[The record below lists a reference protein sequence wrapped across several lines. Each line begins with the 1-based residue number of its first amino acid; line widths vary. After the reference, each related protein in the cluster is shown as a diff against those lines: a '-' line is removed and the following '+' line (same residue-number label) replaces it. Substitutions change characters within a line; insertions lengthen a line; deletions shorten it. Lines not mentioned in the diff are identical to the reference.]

1 LKKLKIYYKILILV
15 ITLIKISL
23 AQSGSIGGLITDS
36 KTQKAV
42 ADVIVKIDNS
52 PYSTKTDKNGM
63 YLLKDI
69 PPGSYYII
77 FIKKNYFTLVIPTI
91 QVKKDHK
98 TKLNTELYAGNEKE
112 FLFLEIGGIQVTAD
126 RELLSEEPETVFK
139 ISSGE
144 IEHMQANSLADVLN
158 MIPGNEKKT
167 NMGLQNP
174 QRVGLRTFGTNGGD
188 NSALFGT
195 KIIIDDVPQSNNAN
209 LQTGVG
215 VNYGSKVQ
223 NTAET
228 QIDLRQIAAEN
239 IKDVKVIS
247 GASSVEYGD
256 QTQGLIIVRTKSFNI
271 PTRLKLKTNPDT
283 KEANLMGSFNLFS
296 TAFSYNLNYGYSIR
310 DIRIKGDEYHRINGM
325 LKSQNYFSN
334 GVGSFDQRFSYSR
347 KIEDDNDPSDPYG
360 VKAYNRDHHFSYSH
374 ILDYKINNDNDFY
387 MRNYV
392 NYVVRNSWKHKLE
405 TVDFAYVSTLMNDG
419 IMEGVLIDPVYYSD
433 VSTTGNEWSFGSK
446 IKYTHRRFFGQTL
459 HRFLAGIEYQ
469 NDMNNGPGKSFNI
482 LMPPGGRLGWR
493 PRPFDDIPGVS
504 QFSLFFEDRITG
516 TYFLPYII
524 YLGFRLDTYNPTGV
538 SFSNLFSGNNFIKS
552 EQGTFFNPRLGIKIK
567 ATKNTQIRFNYSK
580 TSKTPPIASIYP
592 EYYYLDSYDY
602 TIRQPD
608 SALVTLV
615 NTKVFPRENPNL
627 KAYQSQ
633 KFELGV
639 DQQVGNFGLSL
650 VGYYQ
655 KTSNSIISTP
665 VPYMYNRY
673 FWPNWPDEAGKTP
686 IESITT
692 VSSSYSYKHNL
703 GWNEYYGLE
712 FSLRTHRIKALNMR
726 FAINGQY
733 KFVRFGKKY
742 YKNYGSPR
750 NYEEGDTLSS
760 GWVVPEDMKIIP
772 YYTPFSNWRQNVV
785 VNYSVD
791 YISKLLGIW
800 FTLRAQQVFLE
811 RSLSVENPKL
821 AADGYY
827 RDNQHIGI
835 SEEESKLM
843 ELDRSYHELSTT
855 VDKSKPQKWLFSLVV
870 SKSIYKSAEV
880 SFFVEN
886 IFNDPAY
893 YYTRSG
899 YYSARNPE
907 IFWGITFSTKL
918 DDIF

>member
-1 LKKLKIYYKILILV
+1 MPV
-15 ITLIKISL
+15 IGAF
-23 AQSGSIGGLITDS
+23 AQSGSISGLVTDS
-36 KTQKAV
+36 KTQKSV
-42 ADVIVKIDNS
+42 EGVIVKIDNS
-52 PYSTKTDKNGM
+52 PYSVKTDKNGR
-63 YLLKDI
+63 YLFKDI
-69 PPGSYYII
+69 PVGSYYII
-77 FIKKNYFTLVIPTI
+77 FIKKNYFTLVIPSI
-91 QVKKDHK
+91 EVKKNKK
-98 TKLNTELYAGNEKE
+98 TKLNTELYTGNEKE

-126 RELLSEEPETVFK
+126 RELLAEEPETVFK

-223 NTAET
+223 NTAVT
-228 QIDLRQIAAEN
+228 QIDLRQIAADN

-283 KEANLMGSFNLFS
+283 KEANLMGSFNLFN
-296 TAFSYNLNYGYSIR
+296 TALSYNLNYGYSLR
-310 DIRIKGDEYHRINGM
+310 DIRIKGDEYHRINAS
-325 LKSQNYFSN
+325 LKSQNYFS
-334 GVGSFDQRFSYSR
+334 GGAGSFDQRFSYAR
-347 KIEDDNDPSDPYG
+347 KIENDDDPTDPYG
-360 VKAYNRDHHFSYSH
+360 VKAYNRDNHFSYSH
-374 ILDYKINNDNDFY
+374 ILDYKINNNNDFY

-392 NYVVRNSWKHKLE
+392 NFVKRNSWKHKLE
-405 TVDFAYVSTLMNDG
+405 TVDFAYVSTLKTDG
-419 IMEGVLIDPVYYSD
+419 VMEGVLINPVYYSD
-433 VSTTGNEWSFGSK
+433 VTTKGNEWSFGSK
-446 IKYTHRRFFGQTL
+446 IKYTHKRFFGETL
-459 HRFLAGIEYQ
+459 HRFLTGFEYQ
-469 NDMNNGPGKSFNI
+469 KDMNNGPGKAFDI

-516 TYFLPYII
+516 NYFLPYIF
-524 YLGFRLDTYNPTGV
+524 YLGFRLDTYNPSGV
-538 SFSNLFSGNNFIKS
+538 NFSGILSEGSLIES

-567 ATKNTQIRFNYSK
+567 ATKNTQVRFNYSK

-592 EYYYLDSYDY
+592 ENYYLDSYDY
-602 TIRQPD
+602 TINKAD
-608 SALVTLV
+608 SALITLV
-615 NTKVFPRENPNL
+615 NTKVFPRANPNL
-627 KAYQSQ
+627 RAYQSQ
-633 KFELGV
+633 KYEFGI
-639 DQQVGNFGLSL
+639 DQQIAKLGLSL

-655 KTSNSIISTP
+655 KTNGSIISIA

-673 FWPNWPDEAGKTP
+673 FWPNWPEETGKTP
-686 IESITT
+686 IETITT
-692 VSSSYSYKHNL
+692 VSSSYSDKQNL
-703 GWNEYYGLE
+703 GWTEYYGLE
-712 FSLRTHRIKALNMR
+712 FSLRTHRIKKLNMR
-726 FAINGQY
+726 FSINGQY
-733 KFVRFGKKY
+733 KFVRFGRKY

-750 NYEEGDTLSS
+750 KYLQGDTLSS
-760 GWVVPEDMKIIP
+760 GWVVPEDMNIIP
-772 YYTPFSNWRQNVV
+772 YYAPFSNWRQNIV

-800 FTLRAQQVFLE
+800 FTFRAQQVFLE
-811 RSLSVENPKL
+811 RSISVENPKL
-821 AADGYY
+821 SADGYFK
-827 RDNQHIGI
+827 DNQDIRI
-835 SEEESKLM
+835 TEEESSLM
-843 ELDRSYHELSTT
+843 ELDRSFNTLSTT
-855 VDKSKPQKWLFSLVV
+855 VDNSKPQKWLFSLVV

-893 YYTRSG
+893 YLTRSG